1 MYLEGDRA
9 TGFLRDYKGGQYAF
23 LTILPDDEDVD
34 INEFMQGFT
43 PDEYWELWESRT
55 SDVALSYR
63 FPEFETDYGI
73 GLKETLIDMGMED
86 AFDRKYANFTNLCDQ
101 PAYIDEV
108 IHKTHIEVSAQGTRA
123 AAATAVTIKTHGM
136 AIDDPFEEIKFVIC
150 DRPFAYAIV
159 DTETGLPVFL
169 GTVETV

>member
-1 MYLEGDRA
+1 
-9 TGFLRDYKGGQYAF
+9 
-23 LTILPDDEDVD
+23 
-34 INEFMQGFT
+34 
-43 PDEYWELWESRT
+43 
-55 SDVALSYR
+55 
-63 FPEFETDYGI
+63 
-73 GLKETLIDMGMED
+73 MED